1 MLNVLIPLGSASQ
14 FFENSVYVYPK
25 PLIDILGKP
34 MIQHVVEN
42 LLQIRTQKRF
52 IFVVR
57 DEDCVRYH
65 LDSTLRLLVKGQ
77 IEILRIQRETKGAAC
92 SALLATEFISND
104 QPLVICNGDQIFD
117 LDLNEP
123 LQAIRADQVDA
134 ACLCFSSVHPRW
146 SYVRLEDEQIVEAA
160 EKHPLSAN
168 AIAGFYYFS
177 RGSDFVEAAKRMIL
191 KDAQV
196 NGAYFVAPVFNELV
210 LAGKR
215 MRAYKIE
222 GAKYHTFYSPQK
234 IQEYETGRGKC

>member
-1 MLNVLIPLGSASQ
+1 MLNILIPLGSASQ
-14 FFENSVYVYPK
+14 FFENSIYVYPK
-25 PLIDILGKP
+25 PLIEISGKP

-42 LLQIRTQKRF
+42 LLTINLKKRF

-57 DEDCVRYH
+57 DEDCARYH
-65 LDSTLRLLVKGQ
+65 LDSTLRLLVKEG
-77 IEILRIQRETKGAAC
+77 IEILKIQRETRGAAC
-92 SALLATEFISND
+92 SALLATEFIAND

-117 LDLNEP
+117 LNLNEP
-123 LQAIRADQVDA
+123 IKSIRDDQVDA
-134 ACLCFSSVHPRW
+134 ACLSFQSVHPRW
-146 SYVRLEDEQIVEAA
+146 SYVRLEGGEIVEAA

-177 RGSDFVEAAKRMIL
+177 KGRDFVDAAKRMIL

-196 NGAYFVAPVFNELV
+196 NGAFYVAPVFNELV

-215 MRAYKIE
+215 MRAYEID

-234 IQEYETGRGKC
+234 IQEYEMGRGKC